1 MTASSREEIV
11 EILDEIDALQD
22 KLSALTFDALTTPE
36 HTALAQRLERQARRP
51 RAVQHAVIN
60 QLEAQATKQELGGS
74 LASALADLLHITKS
88 EAGRR
93 VADARLFGPR
103 RALTGEPLGP
113 LAADTAAAHRD
124 GRIGDGHLKVIRDFL
139 NDLPPSVDLGVREA
153 AEAQLAQPAVDRR
166 PDELAGLAAQ
176 PLDWLHPDGDFS
188 DEERARQRGITLG
201 KQHTDGMSKISG
213 LINPELRATLEAVL
227 AKLAAPGACN
237 PNDETPHV
245 DNTPDQDAVD
255 RDTRNQQQRNHDGM
269 LAGLRALLAS
279 GKLGQHRGLPVS
291 IVITATLQDLEAAT
305 GKGLTGGG
313 SKTPMSDVIR
323 MASHAHHYLALF
335 DGAKPLA
342 LYHTK
347 RLASPRNGSCSTRAI
362 VAAPARGVRHR
373 LTTAKSTTS
382 AAGRTPAAP
391 TSPTSPWP
399 ALPTTNSSKTA
410 PTPPAP
416 PPAATPNGC
425 ARPTWTTA
433 NPVSTSTTTLKN
445 CSRQTKTTTIL
456 IDQR

>member
-153 AEAQLAQPAVDRR
+153 AEAQLAQLAVDRR

-176 PLDWLHPDGDFS
+176 LLDWLHPDGDFS

-347 RLASPRNGSCSTRAI
+347 RLASPAQRIMLYARDRGCTRPGCS
-362 VAAPARGVRHR
+362 APAYHSEVHHVSGWKNTGRTDITDLALACTPDNQLVEDGAYTTR
-373 LTTAKSTTS
+373 TTASGHTEWLRPPHLDHGQPRINLYHHPEKLL
-382 AAGRTPAAP
+382 AP
-391 TSPTSPWP
+391 DEDDDDP
-399 ALPTTNSSKTA
+399 
-410 PTPPAP
+410 
-416 PPAATPNGC
+416 
-425 ARPTWTTA
+425 
-433 NPVSTSTTTLKN
+433 
-445 CSRQTKTTTIL
+445 
-456 IDQR
+456 D